1 MRITN
6 LDALIVVD
14 VQNDFCPGGSLG
26 VIGGDAVARKM
37 GATARTF
44 AERGG
49 KVFATQ
55 DWHPAGHLSF
65 AAQGGQWPDHC
76 VQDSHGAAF
85 HAELGL
91 PEGTRVIR
99 KGASLD
105 KDAYSGFID
114 SDLDVQL
121 KAGGIN
127 RVYVGGLATDYCVV
141 NTVVDAVVDAVAN
154 GYETYVL
161 TDAVA
166 AVNVEPGDGDR
177 ALHLMELNG
186 AVLTTTEEAL
196 AEE

>member
-26 VIGGDAVARKM
+26 VTGGDAVARKM

-65 AAQGGQWPDHC
+65 ASQGGQWPDHC
-76 VQDSHGAAF
+76 VQDSHGAEF

-91 PEGTRVIR
+91 PEGTRVIK

-114 SDLDVQL
+114 SDLDAQL
-121 KAGGIN
+121 KAGSVN

-141 NTVVDAVVDAVAN
+141 NTVVDALAN

-161 TDAVA
+161 ADAVA

-186 AVLTTTEEAL
+186 AVLTTTEEVL

>member
-26 VIGGDAVARKM
+26 VTGGDAVARKM

-65 AAQGGQWPDHC
+65 ASQGGQWPDHC

-91 PEGTRVIR
+91 PEGTRIIK

-114 SDLDVQL
+114 SDLDEQL

-141 NTVVDAVVDAVAN
+141 NTVVDAVAN

-161 TDAVA
+161 ADAVA
-166 AVNVEPGDGDR
+166 AVNVEPGDGER

>member
-26 VIGGDAVARKM
+26 VTGGDAVARKM
-37 GATARTF
+37 GAAARTF

-55 DWHPAGHLSF
+55 DWHPAGHSSF
-65 AAQGGQWPDHC
+65 ASQGGQWPDHC

-85 HAELGL
+85 HAELHL
-91 PEGTRVIR
+91 PESARVIR
-99 KGASLD
+99 KGASPD

-114 SDLDVQL
+114 SDLDAQL

-141 NTVVDAVVDAVAN
+141 NTVVDALAN

-161 TDAVA
+161 ADAVA

>member
-26 VIGGDAVARKM
+26 VTGGDAVARKM
-37 GATARTF
+37 GAAARTF

-55 DWHPAGHLSF
+55 DWHPAGHASF
-65 AAQGGQWPDHC
+65 ASQGGQWPDHC

-85 HAELGL
+85 HADLGL
-91 PEGTRVIR
+91 PEGARVVR

-114 SDLDVQL
+114 STSTRSSRREASTGCTW
-121 KAGGIN
+121 AGS
-127 RVYVGGLATDYCVV
+127 R
-141 NTVVDAVVDAVAN
+141 
-154 GYETYVL
+154 
-161 TDAVA
+161 
-166 AVNVEPGDGDR
+166 P
-177 ALHLMELNG
+177 
-186 AVLTTTEEAL
+186 TTAW
-196 AEE
+196 

>member
-26 VIGGDAVARKM
+26 VTGGDAVARKM

-76 VQDSHGAAF
+76 VQDSHGAEF

-91 PEGTRVIR
+91 PEGTRIIK

-114 SDLDVQL
+114 SDLDAQL

-141 NTVVDAVVDAVAN
+141 NTVVDAVAN

>member
-26 VIGGDAVARKM
+26 VASGDAVARKM
-37 GATARTF
+37 SAAAKTF

-49 KVFATQ
+49 MVFATQ
-55 DWHPAGHLSF
+55 DWHPRRHSSF
-65 AAQGGQWPDHC
+65 ASQGGPWPDHC
-76 VQDSHGAAF
+76 VQDSHGAAL
-85 HAELGL
+85 HAELAL
-91 PEGTRVIR
+91 PVGTQVIR
-99 KGASLD
+99 KGASPD
-105 KDAYSGFID
+105 KDAYSGFVD
-114 SDLDVQL
+114 SDLDARL
-121 KAGGIN
+121 KAGGVT
-127 RVYVGGLATDYCVV
+127 RVCVGGLATDYCVV
-141 NTVVDAVVDAVAN
+141 NTVVDALGN

-161 TDAVA
+161 TDAVG

-177 ALHLMELNG
+177 ALHLMEMNG

>member
-26 VIGGDAVARKM
+26 VTGGDAVARKM

-76 VQDSHGAAF
+76 VQDSHGAEF

-91 PEGTRVIR
+91 PEETRVIK

-114 SDLDVQL
+114 SDLDAQL

-141 NTVVDAVVDAVAN
+141 NTVVDALAN

-161 TDAVA
+161 ADAVA

>member
-26 VIGGDAVARKM
+26 VTGGDAVARKM
-37 GATARTF
+37 GAIARTF

-76 VQDSHGAAF
+76 VQDSHGAEF

-91 PEGTRVIR
+91 PEGTRVIK

-114 SDLDVQL
+114 SDLDAQL

-141 NTVVDAVVDAVAN
+141 NTVVDALAN

-161 TDAVA
+161 ADAVA